1 MCLDVAET
9 KEFFVHRK
17 TSKGHSGQSCFFL
30 STSASSQ
37 VRLVPPSDLQK
48 LEVTKYKYFVGVLK
62 KIFLVPVILS
72 I

>member
-1 MCLDVAET
+1 MCLYVAES

-17 TSKGHSGQSCFFL
+17 TSNGHSGQSRFFL

-37 VRLVPPSDLQK
+37 VRLVPPSVLQK
-48 LEVTKYKYFVGVLK
+48 LEVTKHKYFVAVLK
-62 KIFLVPVILS
+62 KIFQVPVILS